1 VNEWFIWTFSSG
13 MSKRGQTQGFFV
25 PNMLLPMARGR
36 ARAFLKYS
44 SQDLPGALGKL
55 TEDDW
60 QMVAGK

>member
-1 VNEWFIWTFSSG
+1 
-13 MSKRGQTQGFFV
+13 
-25 PNMLLPMARGR
+25 MARGT

-44 SQDLPGALGKL
+44 SQDLPGALGKV

>member
-1 VNEWFIWTFSSG
+1 MNEWFIWTFSSG
-13 MSKRGQTQGFFV
+13 MSKRGQTQGFLA
-25 PNMLLPMARGR
+25 PNMPLRWRGR

-44 SQDLPGALGKL
+44 SQDLAGALSKL